1 MRCQLH
7 APSFFFLPRRH
18 FTLFRCFTL
27 RQSDAAF

>member
-18 FTLFRCFTL
+18 FTLFRCL
-27 RQSDAAF
+27 L